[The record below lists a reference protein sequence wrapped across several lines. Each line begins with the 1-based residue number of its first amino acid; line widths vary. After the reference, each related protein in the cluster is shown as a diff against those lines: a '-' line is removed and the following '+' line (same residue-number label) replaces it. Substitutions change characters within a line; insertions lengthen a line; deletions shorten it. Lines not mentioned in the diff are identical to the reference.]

1 MVLLRKL
8 SFCLSMYKACYLYC
22 NCCVGV
28 VSVSRINTAMLSEN
42 CGLRLR
48 KAPHLLNTPTLADK
62 HSYSKIIHMLNQS
75 MYMQCK
81 SPTPKLTSPNIS
93 DEGIYSLV
101 FDALP
106 NGTSQTVVSGKS
118 NVL

>member
-1 MVLLRKL
+1 M
-8 SFCLSMYKACYLYC
+8 
-22 NCCVGV
+22 
-28 VSVSRINTAMLSEN
+28 
-42 CGLRLR
+42 
-48 KAPHLLNTPTLADK
+48 
-62 HSYSKIIHMLNQS
+62 QS
-75 MYMQCK
+75 MQCK
-81 SPTPKLTSPNIS
+81 SPTPKSTSPNIS